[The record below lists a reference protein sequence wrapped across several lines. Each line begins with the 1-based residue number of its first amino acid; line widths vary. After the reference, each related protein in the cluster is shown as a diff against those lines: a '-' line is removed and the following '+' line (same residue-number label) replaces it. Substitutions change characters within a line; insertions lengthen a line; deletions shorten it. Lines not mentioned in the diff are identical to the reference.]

1 MYLAA
6 LPLLVALTLGPA
18 PAQEPSVP
26 VSVVQDIVDAQDHGD
41 GVLKGLLWASAMAGV
56 ADLSRSMF
64 EFGAKRAVEANPLLR
79 PYQDRPEVFALLKG
93 AADSVVI
100 YGLWRIGT
108 KNRRGAILGAAL
120 YLGARV
126 AVCVHNYRTAVR
138 GAR

>member
-1 MYLAA
+1 MTMTA
-6 LPLLVALTLGPA
+6 LSLLVTLALGPM
-18 PAQEPSVP
+18 QEPTVP

-93 AADSVVI
+93 AADSAVL
-100 YGLWRIGT
+100 YGLWRIGK